1 MAHVSLYRKYRPS
14 TFAEVVGQDHV
25 TTTLANAVDTQTWH
39 HAYLFTGPRG
49 TGKTSSARLLA
60 MALNASDGPTSTPP
74 GDDPIVTAIR
84 EGTCPDVIEIDAASN
99 NGVDDVRDLRDRVAF
114 TPAQTRIKVY
124 IVDECHM
131 LSPQAWNAFLKTI
144 EEPPDHVVFV
154 FATTE
159 PHKVLPTVLSRTQR
173 FDLRRIPAA
182 ELADHCRHI
191 AELEGFTFSGDA
203 LQSIV
208 RAGDGSAR
216 DTLSV
221 LDQVVAFTG
230 PDITPEGV
238 AQVLGSV
245 PSTLLDR
252 LAGLLAASDVAG
264 VLTLVQQ
271 VADGGT
277 DLRQFA
283 TDAVAHLRSLLLLA
297 AAPDAGLVDAT
308 PDRVAELAGQA
319 RQTGAADLLR
329 AVELLNDAQPKM
341 RRGNTQ
347 LPLEIALAKA
357 AIPASGGDP
366 GAIAARLDRIEAAAA
381 RGSAAAPTSAGDAV
395 IAADAATYPAQPPV
409 SLGQT
414 ATADPAGSQ
423 TAAHGQS
430 ADRQA
435 AKDPKTDNDDYGDDD
450 SNGDPV
456 VSHVAADAAGVNGAA
471 EVADAPG
478 VQGQN
483 GQGQTQATEPDPT
496 QQDVTPPTQLI
507 RPAGPPEVAPLPP
520 PTGPTPS
527 VPPQPDDGALS
538 KDEPT
543 PGAAPKTSTDD
554 LQTVTKAW
562 PAILTTL
569 GQTSKR
575 LQAIVGEGA
584 PVALT
589 DGALILQFRFDFH
602 AKQAED
608 TETAQA
614 IAQVVESVI
623 GTRYRVRAV
632 VGSDTAQVAEEA
644 GGGTTG
650 DEASAVIN
658 HQAAEAAGEVED
670 DDAAHD
676 QAIDALTKGLGAQV
690 IDDTRG

>member
-1 MAHVSLYRKYRPS
+1 VAHVSLYRKYRPS

-357 AIPASGGDP
+357 QHVAQPLHRPALVTRASRQTP
-366 GAIAARLDRIEAAAA
+366 RPIQPSPRSLWVRRPPLTPLVPRRLLTAR
-381 RGSAAAPTSAGDAV
+381 APTARRPRTPKPTTTTT
-395 IAADAATYPAQPPV
+395 ATMTAMVTLLFPTSLLTPPV
-409 SLGQT
+409 STVLPRWRMLPVYR
-414 ATADPAGSQ
+414 ARMDKARPRRPSQ
-423 TAAHGQS
+423 
-430 ADRQA
+430 
-435 AKDPKTDNDDYGDDD
+435 
-450 SNGDPV
+450 
-456 VSHVAADAAGVNGAA
+456 
-471 EVADAPG
+471 
-478 VQGQN
+478 
-483 GQGQTQATEPDPT
+483 
-496 QQDVTPPTQLI
+496 I
-507 RPAGPPEVAPLPP
+507 RPSRTSPRPP
-520 PTGPTPS
+520 S
-527 VPPQPDDGALS
+527 
-538 KDEPT
+538 
-543 PGAAPKTSTDD
+543 
-554 LQTVTKAW
+554 
-562 PAILTTL
+562 
-569 GQTSKR
+569 
-575 LQAIVGEGA
+575 
-584 PVALT
+584 
-589 DGALILQFRFDFH
+589 
-602 AKQAED
+602 
-608 TETAQA
+608 
-614 IAQVVESVI
+614 
-623 GTRYRVRAV
+623 
-632 VGSDTAQVAEEA
+632 
-644 GGGTTG
+644 
-650 DEASAVIN
+650 
-658 HQAAEAAGEVED
+658 
-670 DDAAHD
+670 
-676 QAIDALTKGLGAQV
+676 
-690 IDDTRG
+690 

>member
-1 MAHVSLYRKYRPS
+1 MAHVSLYRKYRPAS
-14 TFAEVVGQDHV
+14 FAEVVGQHHV
-25 TTTLANAVDTQTWH
+25 TTTLANAVDNQTWH

-74 GDDPIVTAIR
+74 ADDPIVTAIR

-99 NGVDDVRDLRDRVAF
+99 NGVEDVRDLRERVAF
-114 TPAQTRIKVY
+114 SPAQTRIKVY

-131 LSPQAWNAFLKTI
+131 LSNAAWNAFLKTI

-182 ELADHCRHI
+182 ALAAHCSYI
-191 AELEGFTFSGDA
+191 AELEGFSFTGDA
-203 LQSIV
+203 LESIV

-230 PDITPEGV
+230 PEVTPEGV

-252 LAGLLAASDVAG
+252 LAGLLADADVAG

-297 AAPDAGLVDAT
+297 VAPDAGLVDAT
-308 PDRVAELAGQA
+308 PDRVAELAAQA
-319 RQTGAADLLR
+319 KQTGSADLLR

-366 GAIAARLDRIEAAAA
+366 GAVAARLDRIEAAAT
-381 RGSAAAPTSAGDAV
+381 RGLTATPTSAADVSDA
-395 IAADAATYPAQPPV
+395 
-409 SLGQT
+409 G
-414 ATADPAGSQ
+414 
-423 TAAHGQS
+423 
-430 ADRQA
+430 
-435 AKDPKTDNDDYGDDD
+435 
-450 SNGDPV
+450 
-456 VSHVAADAAGVNGAA
+456 GVNGAA
-471 EVADAPG
+471 DVPDAPG
-478 VQGQN
+478 DDGQRKH
-483 GQGQTQATEPDPT
+483 GQTQSAPPDPT
-496 QQDVTPPTQLI
+496 QPDPTEATQLVEPVGA
-507 RPAGPPEVAPLPP
+507 PAVAPLPP

-527 VPPQPDDGALS
+527 VPPQPEDGARSDDLPNPVATTA
-538 KDEPT
+538 D
-543 PGAAPKTSTDD
+543 GTDD
-554 LQTVTKAW
+554 LQTVIKAW

-589 DGALILQFRFDFH
+589 DGALVLQFRFDFH

-614 IAQVVESVI
+614 IARGVESVI

-632 VGSDTAQVAEEA
+632 VGSDGVENVEATEA
-644 GGGTTG
+644 GDTSE
-650 DEASAVIN
+650 EASAVIN
-658 HQAAEAAGEVED
+658 HQAAEAAGEVAD

-676 QAIDALTKGLGAQV
+676 KAIEALANGLGAQV
-690 IDDTRG
+690 IDDTHG